1 MDTTAPRSHT
11 WRFFRTCGLDQALLT
26 TGSDIEHLAS
36 LDQKLWTA
44 LSCPTRGLR
53 LDAETLA
60 LLDTDNDGR
69 IRVPELLGAIDWL
82 AARLASFD
90 SLLDGSDTVKLDAI
104 STTTPE
110 GKALLVNAKRILS
123 NLGKG
128 KSDAISLAD
137 VTDTAKIFAGT
148 RFNGDG
154 IVPAEA
160 ADDPAIQQTIT
171 DIITLFGAETDRSG
185 KPGVNQAKTDAFFEA
200 VAARLQWEA
209 AAKAD
214 PAILPLGKKTA
225 AAAAATAAVRVKIDD
240 YFTRCRMAAFDP
252 RAAQALS
259 RTDAD
264 LAALA
269 DQELSDTLPAI
280 AAFPLSKVEADRDLP
295 LLSEANPYWADAL
308 AAFHAT
314 AVKPLLKKSVTALSA
329 AQWQTIK
336 TKLAPYDAWLAAE
349 TGKEVAAL
357 SADRLEA
364 CADDKV
370 KAAIT
375 ELIAK
380 DLELEAENAQITEV
394 ERLIRYHANL
404 MTLLNNYVNMGRLY
418 DPNATAIFQVGTL
431 YMDAR
436 AADLCFHVDSVD
448 AHATL
453 AAASKCCLAYCTLTR
468 PATKE
473 TRTICAAFTAGFAQ
487 TLWVG
492 RNGIFYDLDG
502 KDWDATI
509 VKIVDNAISL
519 KEAFWEPWRKIAAM
533 ISAQI
538 NKLLA
543 SKQDAALA
551 AASKQVD
558 SASAAT
564 AAPASA
570 AAPEAPKKMDGAA
583 LASSVAALG
592 IAIGLIG
599 SAVGGLVSVLAGLPL
614 WKTLVGVAAVILIV
628 SGPSMILTWFK
639 LRARD
644 LAPILNAC
652 GWAVNRRLRFSL
664 KLGRLFTS
672 EATLPENAT
681 RELKDP
687 YADDTSTRNTVITL
701 LVLAAIVG
709 ALWMAGVLD
718 NAMPDCLKR
727 KQPACADP
735 ATIEAPATPAAA
747 PDAAPAA
754 APAATP

>member
-11 WRFFRTCGLDQALLT
+11 WRFFRTCGLDQALLQ
-26 TGSDIEHLAS
+26 TGDDLSDLAS

-44 LSCPTRGLR
+44 LSCPTRGVR
-53 LDAETLA
+53 FDAKTLA
-60 LLDTDNDGR
+60 LLDSDNDGR
-69 IRVPELLGAIDWL
+69 IRVPEML
-82 AARLASFD
+82 AAIAWLSARLT
-90 SLLDGSDTVKLDAI
+90 SLDPLLAGSDTVKLASI
-104 STTTPE
+104 TTATPE
-110 GKALLVNAKRILS
+110 GKAMLANAKRILS

-128 KSDAISLAD
+128 SADAISLAD
-137 VTDTAKIFAGT
+137 VADTAKIFAET

-160 ADDPAIQQTIT
+160 AEDPAVQQAIT
-171 DIITLFGAETDRSG
+171 DIIALFGAETDRSG
-185 KPGVNQAKTDAFFEA
+185 KPGVNQAKTDAFFA
-200 VAARLQWEA
+200 AAAARLQWSA
-209 AAKAD
+209 AAATD
-214 PAILPLGKKTA
+214 PAVLPLGDKTA
-225 AAAAATAAVRVKIDD
+225 AAASATAAVRAKIDD

-269 DQELSDTLPAI
+269 DQELSDGQPAI
-280 AAFPLSKVEADRDLP
+280 AAFPLSKIEADRELP
-295 LLSEANPYWADAL
+295 LLSGANPYWAGAL
-308 AAFHAT
+308 AAFHDA
-314 AVKPLLKKSVTALSA
+314 AVKPMLGDGVAALSA
-329 AQWQTIK
+329 AQWQTLK
-336 TKLAPYDAWLAAE
+336 AKLAPYDAWRAAE
-349 TGKEVAAL
+349 AGKEVAAL
-357 SADRLEA
+357 PADRLA
-364 CADDKV
+364 TLV
-370 KAAIT
+370 NGKAKEAIT
-375 ELIAK
+375 ALIAQ
-380 DLELEAENAQITEV
+380 DAALEAENAQITEV

-404 MTLLNNYVNMGRLY
+404 LTLLNNYVNMGRLY
-418 DPNATAIFQVGTL
+418 DPTATAIFQVGTL

-436 AADLCFHVDSVD
+436 AASLCFHVDDVG
-448 AHATL
+448 AHSTM
-453 AAASKCCLAYCTLTR
+453 AAASKCCLAYCVLTR
-468 PATKE
+468 PGTKE
-473 TRTICAAFTAGFAQ
+473 TRTVCAAFTAGFAQ

-519 KEAFWEPWRKIAAM
+519 KEAFWDPWRKIAAM
-533 ISAQI
+533 INAQI
-538 NKLLA
+538 TKLLA

-551 AASKQVD
+551 AASKKVD
-558 SASAAT
+558 SAGAAA
-564 AAPASA
+564 AAPAA
-570 AAPEAPKKMDGAA
+570 ADASKKMDGAA

-614 WKTLVGVAAVILIV
+614 WKTLAGVLAVILIV

-672 EATLPENAT
+672 EAELPQNAS

-701 LVLAAIVG
+701 LVLAAVIA
-709 ALWMAGVLD
+709 ALWLAGVLD
-718 NAMPDCLKR
+718 NALPGCLKR
-727 KQPACADP
+727 ERPACTVP
-735 ATIEAPATPAAA
+735 AVEAP
-747 PDAAPAA
+747 AAPAA
-754 APAATP
+754 AS